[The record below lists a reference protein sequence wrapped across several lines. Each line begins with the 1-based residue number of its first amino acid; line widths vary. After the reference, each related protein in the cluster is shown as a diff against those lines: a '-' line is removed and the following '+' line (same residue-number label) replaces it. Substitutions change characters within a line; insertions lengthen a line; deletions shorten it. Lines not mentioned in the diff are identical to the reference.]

1 MAATPSSPG
10 RARLAVLAHQ
20 LQPLRPRDPSDATP
34 TRCGASA
41 DDAAALPAEVDEWLA
56 QVSRNNYD
64 GVTLTPALA
73 EYLSGDPAEV
83 GAKLRHLDELRAA
96 TLQGRFD
103 PDQRLQRDLEFH
115 HFVWAYNE
123 HVIQGSGEYPAPV
136 EPGPGNSDALA
147 AFERLEVLPPPA
159 PRPAPFVLSDD
170 HRLQSHRA
178 AREALEFLRFLRAF
192 RERTTRPILI
202 AANDRYGRQWVAEP
216 LAAHLAAMPDV
227 TWVTPR
233 VPSHKST
240 RLTVP
245 RMIERTG
252 ARAGFGRDVVE
263 RLAAE
268 MPHVII
274 VDARSPPDDR
284 AEHERGRMRFSRG
297 ARDLANWF
305 LAYNRV
311 RQKGAEEP
319 WAADAPPEW
328 LSRTP

>member
-34 TRCGASA
+34 TCCGSSA
-41 DDAAALPAEVDEWLA
+41 APLPAEVDEWLA

-64 GVTLTPALA
+64 GVTLTPVLA

-96 TLQGRFD
+96 TLDGRFD

-123 HVIQGSGEYPAPV
+123 HVIQGSGEYPPPV
-136 EPGPGNSDALA
+136 EPGPGNTDALA

-170 HRLQSHRA
+170 HRLQAHRA
-178 AREALEFLRFLRAF
+178 AREALAFLRFLRAF

-227 TWVTPR
+227 T
-233 VPSHKST
+233 
-240 RLTVP
+240 
-245 RMIERTG
+245 
-252 ARAGFGRDVVE
+252 VV
-263 RLAAE
+263 RYVSNAQG
-268 MPHVII
+268 
-274 VDARSPPDDR
+274 
-284 AEHERGRMRFSRG
+284 RGRGSDGTSWSGSR
-297 ARDLANWF
+297 R
-305 LAYNRV
+305 RC
-311 RQKGAEEP
+311 
-319 WAADAPPEW
+319 
-328 LSRTP
+328 RT